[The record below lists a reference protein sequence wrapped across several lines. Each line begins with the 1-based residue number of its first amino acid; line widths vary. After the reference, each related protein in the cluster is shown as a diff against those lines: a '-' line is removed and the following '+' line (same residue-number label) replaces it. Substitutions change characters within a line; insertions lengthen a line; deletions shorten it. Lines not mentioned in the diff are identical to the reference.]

1 MYEDTMM
8 PDYGYETEE
17 QRRKRLEQEA
27 LGVEPTPVKQT
38 ITTDPRTGQST
49 MKIEGSVEDLSAS
62 NRLTPTVTAPV
73 SPDQV
78 AAMKSDQVG
87 AYDRMLQVESGNRDY
102 DSQGRPVTSPKGA
115 MYAAQV
121 MPNTARDPGFGITPA
136 RDQSPEE
143 YNRVGREYY
152 SAMLNK
158 YNGNEQLAQ
167 AAYNAGPGRVDQAI
181 RQSQQQ
187 GGNPLQF
194 LPRETQNYVQKVG
207 GGQQAAMNRQQV
219 QQAQPQGPV
228 SPNSIYNLQQPQPNQ
243 TENMPGVGLQA
254 TPTNTAGLE
263 QMQRGTF
270 GTSIPHVEQYLASKG
285 NLTGLLELSQNESNP
300 QWIRNKARQDV
311 GFELN
316 SERQKLE
323 AEEKLKTM
331 SPMDL
336 ERAIRE
342 RTTGGSWLKAIA
354 FGLLGMTSSAE
365 AEAAKLGIGRETS
378 VMGPDGTPYLIKISN
393 NGTPIDGYNA
403 KTGSRLDS
411 NELVR
416 VAAGASAQKGSTTH
430 TGKMQDVTT
439 GEVYYEKTSPQGIEL
454 VDTQGKRYAG
464 PSNNLRPFGIGSDI
478 NTQTQLAAAKK
489 GVELM
494 YDPAIAA
501 ATKGASYLAEFNAKN
516 GTNFAIAGRDP
527 QGMPLLMDQ
536 NTRQVVQ
543 RPQGGQVQGGQV
555 QGGQVQGGQV
565 QGGQVQTDTR
575 GMTPGQ
581 IEKQSRLNEE
591 RLKKEQ
597 LIPLE
602 VSEVEQK
609 EYVKTKDDLI
619 TKAEGGRNVADARR
633 AQFDVI
639 KNNPQIVGIF
649 NGTGDAF
656 TKAQQILRDLGT
668 GAYGAEDK
676 IRLSEDIRKLSIPEP
691 QKAALEQYMQLN
703 TGINRET
710 LKANSGAGSIS
721 DAEQRA
727 NKESNMTFIGN
738 YTPFAALNG
747 MSRSQYSGDLAR
759 AKADYANLHPEYKT
773 RQQFDSAWSK
783 EQNKLEKQ
791 YESVYKA
798 RLQMVKPFADANNK
812 NPNDPQA
819 LARYRDAV
827 MHSFTAYPVPDYN
840 PQTGRWDFK
849 TANTKKAAMSAI
861 LGR

>member
-17 QRRKRLEQEA
+17 ERRKRLEQEA

-73 SPDQV
+73 NPDVV
-78 AAMKSDQVG
+78 AEMRPEQVG

-102 DSQGRPVTSPKGA
+102 NAQGQPIVSPKGA
-115 MYAAQV
+115 MYASQV
-121 MPNTARDPGFGITPA
+121 MPATARDPGFGITPA

-152 SAMLNK
+152 GAMLNK

-181 RQSQQQ
+181 KMSQQR
-187 GGNPLQF
+187 GGNPLQY
-194 LPRETQNYVQKVG
+194 LPTETQQYVQKVG
-207 GGQQAAMNRQQV
+207 GGQQAAMSRQQV

-270 GTSIPHVEQYLASKG
+270 GTSIPHVEEYLASKG

-316 SERQKLE
+316 SERQKQE
-323 AEEKLKTM
+323 AEQRLQTM

-336 ERAIRE
+336 ERALRE
-342 RTTGGSWLKAIA
+342 KTSGGSWLKAIA
-354 FGLLGMTSSAE
+354 FGLLGMNSSAE
-365 AEAAKLGIGRETS
+365 AEQAKLGIGKDTS
-378 VMGPDGTPYLIKISN
+378 VMGPDGTPYLVKISS
-393 NGTPIDGYNA
+393 NGTPIEGYNA
-403 KTGSRLDS
+403 KTGQKLSG
-411 NELVR
+411 NELVA
-416 VAAGASAQKGSTTH
+416 VAAGGQRKLDVVGGSFINDQTQEVGRMVTDKNTGQSYIETDSGRKPLKGFRPQTSTGSLQDMRTRSLQDLQVKLVGKTAEEKMAILRPYNQQLVAGGFAPIQPNELNINAPVVEGGGGVVQ
-430 TGKMQDVTT
+430 TGGGQQATGGTTT
-439 GEVYYEKTSPQGIEL
+439 G
-454 VDTQGKRYAG
+454 
-464 PSNNLRPFGIGSDI
+464 
-478 NTQTQLAAAKK
+478 
-489 GVELM
+489 
-494 YDPAIAA
+494 
-501 ATKGASYLAEFNAKN
+501 GA
-516 GTNFAIAGRDP
+516 
-527 QGMPLLMDQ
+527 
-536 NTRQVVQ
+536 VQ
-543 RPQGGQVQGGQV
+543 QGGTTT
-555 QGGQVQGGQV
+555 
-565 QGGQVQTDTR
+565 GGQVQTDGRRPTSSE
-575 GMTPGQ
+575 MTL
-581 IEKQSRLNEE
+581 KTE
-591 RLKKEQ
+591 RQKKEQ

-602 VSEVEQK
+602 INEAEQK
-609 EYVKTKDDLI
+609 EYVKTRDDMI
-619 TKAEGGRNVADARR
+619 NKAEGGRAVADARR
-633 AQFDVI
+633 QQFNVL
-639 KNNPQIVGIF
+639 KNNPNIIGIF
-649 NGTGDAF
+649 NGTGEPYL
-656 TKAQQILRDLGT
+656 KAHAILREFAT
-668 GAYGAEDK
+668 GAYGSEDR

-703 TGINRET
+703 TTINRET

-747 MSRSQYSGDLAR
+747 MARSQYTGDIAR

-773 RQQFDSAWSK
+773 RQQFDSAWNK
-783 EQNKLEKQ
+783 EQDKIEKQ
-791 YESVYKA
+791 YESIYKA
-798 RLQMVKPFADANNK
+798 RLNMIKPFAEASTKNIHDA
-812 NPNDPQA
+812 QA
-819 LARYRDAV
+819 LSRYRDAI
-827 MHSFTAYPVPDYN
+827 MHSFDAYPVPDYN
-840 PQTGRWDFK
+840 PQTGKWDYK
-849 TANTKKAAMSAI
+849 TANAKKAAMSSI